1 VWPRD
6 GCAGWLE
13 SGESREQ
20 VDKKKSENEGSL
32 QDRSSLSI
40 LVCYGSLPEQAERAG
55 FIASHLQQHGYC
67 VALAGNGESKNG
79 RIAHY
84 PLAWPEVFYP
94 EYGTMWADSAKRN
107 QAQLLACVEAEC
119 ALMAQ
124 IQPAA
129 IISDGCPTVFTST
142 LLCGVD
148 LLQVIPPGLGSWVRS
163 GKGFLVERASPEQL
177 IDVCARH
184 LQTTIK
190 TRKHTLLVAD
200 IPVLYNNFAPLN
212 APYYFV
218 GPLGIP
224 ASAPVATTD
233 CPSLPEGNGPLIYMA
248 VPEHEPLEDLLRE
261 YKDKLERF
269 SCRWIFG
276 CSQGLSLLGLP
287 QNVALVSQHNL
298 SQVLSQLD
306 LYIGEVDIPLI
317 YRLLRQAVPVIG
329 YSRYTDEI
337 ALMDKVSELRLGLSL
352 ELADGTLAQV
362 FERLDGFVTC
372 QAALKIS
379 CEEFALTVHDMWDQH
394 LLVESVDHY
403 FATRDTLPDIA
414 QNQRTLTIDELIKKL
429 SERPWMKGVDI
440 PARVQQYIEQGIPH
454 SSVDQLH
461 LFDGLSVLNW
471 VNDYDCDYFSG
482 WHREAYE
489 RHRSFFVLKD
499 RLHCRNPQVRYRISY
514 TYEFDLGAVDPGQQL
529 HLFLPYPVPTKF
541 QRDIRLVDWYP
552 TDLAECHM
560 PECGFFY
567 GYEVARGHRGQE
579 PQHIHYAFEVTIQ
592 ERTFEKT
599 VALPVLAERE
609 HYLQVPPGLCCCE
622 DVVQFR
628 QQALGWE
635 KRMSDEEKARR
646 LYEAIFRTKKWRSYV
661 VPNLDLASCLHSMIG
676 TDGGSCIVL
685 IRAFIALCRMEG
697 IPARELR
704 GCTLGYPCPD
714 SPGIVTYGGEE
725 PVPFRHLLGEIF
737 LEEYGWV
744 PIESESTVI
753 TAVGMTDGNTRD
765 PELRH
770 LIETWTE
777 PALAY
782 FFGNLDHNHLVGPE
796 EIDRFPLCM
805 AEYRTKTATGTY
817 RNLQPV
823 EVPFHCEQRCVLL

>member
-1 VWPRD
+1 MGR
-6 GCAGWLE
+6 
-13 SGESREQ
+13 
-20 VDKKKSENEGSL
+20 KKSENGSSPL
-32 QDRSSLSI
+32 DRSSLCI
-40 LVCYGSLPEQAERAG
+40 LVCYGPLPEQAERAG
-55 FIASHLQQHGYC
+55 FIASRLQDYGYC

-79 RIAHY
+79 RIAYY
-84 PLAWPEVFYP
+84 PLAWSEAFYP
-94 EYGTMWADSAKRN
+94 EYGTMWADSAQRN
-107 QAQLLACVEAEC
+107 QAQLLACVEAER
-119 ALMAQ
+119 ALMTQ
-124 IQPAA
+124 VHPAA
-129 IISDGCPTVFTST
+129 IIGDGRPTLFIST

-163 GKGFLVERASPEQL
+163 GKGFLVERALPEQL
-177 IDVCARH
+177 IEVCARH

-190 TRKHTLLVAD
+190 MRRHILLVAD
-200 IPVLYNNFAPLN
+200 FPVLYTNFVPFN
-212 APYYFV
+212 APYYYV
-218 GPLGIP
+218 GPLGMP
-224 ASAPVATTD
+224 APVPAATTD

-248 VPEHEPLEDLLRE
+248 VPEHEPLGDLLRQHR
-261 YKDKLERF
+261 DRLERF

-276 CSQGLSLLGLP
+276 CSQDLSLLGLP
-287 QNVALVSQHNL
+287 KDVALVPQHNL
-298 SQVLSQLD
+298 SRVLPHLD

-329 YSRYTDEI
+329 YARYTDEI
-337 ALMDKVSELRLGLSL
+337 PLMDKVSELRLGLNL
-352 ELADGTLAQV
+352 ELADYALVQI

-372 QAALKIS
+372 QAALKAS

-394 LLVESVDHY
+394 LLVEAVDHY
-403 FATRDTLPDIA
+403 FATRDTPPDIA
-414 QNQRTLTIDELIKKL
+414 QNQRALTTYELIKKL
-429 SERPWMKGVDI
+429 SDRPWMKGVDI
-440 PARVQQYIEQGIPH
+440 PARVQQYIEQDIPH

-461 LFDGLSVLNW
+461 FFDGLSVLNW
-471 VNDYDCDYFSG
+471 VNDHDCDYFSG

-489 RHRSFFVLKD
+489 RYRTFFVLKD

-514 TYEFDLGAVDPGQQL
+514 TYEFDLSAIDPGQPL
-529 HLFLPYPVPTKF
+529 RLFLPYPVPTKF
-541 QRDIRLVDWYP
+541 QRDIKLVGWCP

-567 GYEVARGHRGQE
+567 GYEIARGHRGQVSQ
-579 PQHIHYAFEVTIQ
+579 PIHYAFEVTIQ
-592 ERTFEKT
+592 ERFFEKT
-599 VALPVLAERE
+599 VAPHALAERE
-609 HYLQVPPGLCCCE
+609 RYLQVPPGLSCCE

-635 KRMSDEEKARR
+635 RQMSDEEKARR
-646 LYEAIFRTKKWRSYV
+646 LYEAVFRTKKWRSYV
-661 VPNLDLASCLHSMIG
+661 MPSLDLASCLHSMIG

-704 GCTLGYPCPD
+704 GCTLGYPCPG

-753 TAVGMTDGNTRD
+753 TSVGMTDDNARD
-765 PELRH
+765 TELRH

-782 FFGNLDHNHLVGPE
+782 FFGNLDHNHLIGPE

-805 AEYRTKTATGTY
+805 TAYRTKTATGTY
-817 RNLQPV
+817 RNLQPT
-823 EVPFHCEQRCVLL
+823 EIPFHCEQRCVLL